1 MKIKSKFE
9 GSLRLSTVGDIVFL
23 KNGEIIELDEKRQKN
38 FAAQV
43 NRHLEAGRLEI
54 VDSIVK
60 EEVQSNNE
68 ESTEVEEAPTEENK
82 SVERSS
88 EIKKELKGLQAE
100 FKKSKSNERKK
111 EIKEKVT
118 ILKKELTA
126 ISK

>member
-1 MKIKSKFE
+1 MKIKSNFE
-9 GSLRLSTVGDIVFL
+9 GSLRLSSIGDIVFL
-23 KNGEIIELDEKRQKN
+23 KHGEIIELDEKRKKN

-60 EEVQSNNE
+60 EEVQSKE
-68 ESTEVEEAPTEENK
+68 ESTEKEEVKADEKE
-82 SVERSS
+82 SVDRGAEIRK
-88 EIKKELKGLQAE
+88 EIKALQVE
-100 FKKSKSNERKK
+100 FKKSKDNEKKK